1 MTATGRQPEFD
12 RYAKSYHELH
22 TQSVRI
28 SGEEPDYFA
37 RYKIDE
43 VARVSAVARRLGGDL
58 AILDFGCGIGGSIPH
73 FRRLFPR
80 ARLSGADVS
89 EESLA
94 MAREQCPPDVQF
106 EAIDGECL
114 PFESQTFDI
123 VFTSCVF
130 HHIAPEERLA
140 CMREIQRV
148 LKPGGEFFFFE
159 HNPWNPLTVRVVR
172 DCPFDENA
180 ILLDSPEAMGLVN
193 SAGFSSARLSY
204 TVFFPK
210 VLSILRPLEKFFR
223 LVPIGAQYYIR
234 ANA

>member
-1 MTATGRQPEFD
+1 MTVTGRQPEFD
-12 RYAKSYHELH
+12 KYAKSYNKLH

-43 VARVSAVARRLGGDL
+43 LARVSEVARRLHGGV

-73 FRRLFPR
+73 FKELFPG
-80 ARLSGADVS
+80 ARLSGTDVS
-89 EESLA
+89 EASLT
-94 MAREQCPPDVQF
+94 MAREKFPSGVQLDAF
-106 EAIDGECL
+106 DGERL
-114 PFESQTFDI
+114 PFESDTFDI

-130 HHIAPEERLA
+130 HHIPPEERLA

-159 HNPWNPLTVRVVR
+159 HNPWNPLTLRVVR

-180 ILLDSPEAMGLVN
+180 ILLNSPEAMDLVRG
-193 SAGFSSARLSY
+193 AGFSSARLSY

-210 VLSILRPLEKFFR
+210 MFSLLRPLERFFR
-223 LVPIGAQYYIR
+223 SVPLGAQYYIR